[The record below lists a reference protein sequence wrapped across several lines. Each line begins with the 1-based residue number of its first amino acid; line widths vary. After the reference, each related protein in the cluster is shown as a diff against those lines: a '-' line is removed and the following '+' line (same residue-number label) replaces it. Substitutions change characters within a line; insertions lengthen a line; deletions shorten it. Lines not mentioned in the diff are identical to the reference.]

1 PLGNLLARGAV
12 GLAILPFLDWAV
24 VLMQHLSADPGR
36 LVLNFHTAFNLVV
49 ALIFLPLLSPLGKL
63 VTWLLPTPA
72 GAPDRSVPR
81 HLDSS
86 VLDTPSEALGCA
98 MRETLRLGDIVL
110 DMLRKSLPAIEG
122 ND

>member
-1 PLGNLLARGAV
+1 LGANLGGAVAPFTALTGSPVTARRVPLGNLLARGAV

-86 VLDTPSEALGCA
+86 VL
-98 MRETLRLGDIVL
+98 
-110 DMLRKSLPAIEG
+110 
-122 ND
+122 